1 MKKVMLIGILLC
13 MVMSLTACDLK
24 DATPEAMHQ
33 TIDGIVGWFGSGQLS
48 KDDELIGKRTAEDD
62 LFSGRYTAQVAGE
75 TGRDVVFGGSSILTR
90 TIRLDA
96 EIKAE
101 AGTAEIRVRMNDE
114 VISLTPDEDGRITT
128 VLHFIS
134 GGNYI
139 MVDYESFTGT
149 VEMTCEELQNEE
161 NRD

>member
-62 LFSGRYTAQVAGE
+62 LFSGRYTARVAGE

>member
-1 MKKVMLIGILLC
+1 MKKVMLIGILFC

-48 KDDELIGKRTAEDD
+48 KNDELIGKRTAEDD

-101 AGTAEIRVRMNDE
+101 AGGAEIRVRMNDD
-114 VISLTPDEDGRITT
+114 VMTLTPDDDGRITT
-128 VLHFIS
+128 ALHFVS
-134 GGNYI
+134 GGNYV
-139 MVDYESFTGT
+139 MVDYQNFTGT
-149 VEMTCEELQNEE
+149 VEMTCALLQDEES
-161 NRD
+161 RD

>member
-128 VLHFIS
+128 VLHFVS

-139 MVDYESFTGT
+139 MVDYENFTGP
-149 VEMTCEELQNEE
+149 VEMTCEELQDEE
-161 NRD
+161 NHD

>member
-48 KDDELIGKRTAEDD
+48 KDDELIGKRTAEDA

-101 AGTAEIRVRMNDE
+101 AGTAEIRVRMNDG
-114 VISLTPDEDGRITT
+114 VIPLIPDVDGKVTT
-128 VLHFIS
+128 VLHFVS

-139 MVDYESFTGT
+139 MVDYADFTGT
-149 VEMTCEELQNEE
+149 IEMTCEELQGEE